1 MRIFFLGWSS
11 GSEEVVRY
19 AACEM
24 AAFSSAARA
33 AIARVVVASSS
44 SFFLIADEVLSEG
57 AVDFEAIKS
66 NLSGLHS

>member
-1 MRIFFLGWSS
+1 
-11 GSEEVVRY
+11 
-19 AACEM
+19 M

-33 AIARVVVASSS
+33 AVARAAVASSC

-57 AVDFEAIKS
+57 AVDFEAINQS